1 MASPFTFSTSS
12 GRLGAPPMITA
23 GLPLTAGS
31 RSANRA
37 ILDDLKCRTPAGLA
51 DSLRVAVPTVPNQPV
66 PLRCRTLAD
75 MQVHS
80 AKDAGA
86 LAGADRDGHPGDPVH
101 FHQSGPNVFF
111 NQMFQHVEAGH
122 VIEAVVL
129 ERQAMRLGE
138 YDFIIQQVRHH
149 LRTRH
154 WLKTK
159 PLGELQRLPSAG
171 ADIQ

>member
-80 AKDAGA
+80 AKHAGA

-101 FHQSGPNVFF
+101 LHQSGPNAFF
-111 NQMFQHVEAGH
+111 NPMSPHVESGPA
-122 VIEAVVL
+122 IEPLAP
-129 ERQAMRLGE
+129 ERQAMRWG
-138 YDFIIQQVRHH
+138 DSDSFIQQVRHH

-154 WLKTK
+154 WLKTT

-171 ADIQ
+171 AD